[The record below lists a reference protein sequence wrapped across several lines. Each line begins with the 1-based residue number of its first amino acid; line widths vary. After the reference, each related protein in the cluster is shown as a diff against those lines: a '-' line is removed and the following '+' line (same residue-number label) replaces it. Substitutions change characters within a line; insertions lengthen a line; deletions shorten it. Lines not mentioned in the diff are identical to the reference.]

1 MKKIISL
8 VVIILIFFGISEFIG
23 DRIIKG
29 IVEENI
35 SNSLDRKTE
44 IESLKINYLKGE
56 AIAKNIKLYN
66 KNFSN
71 DLLFIENA
79 YVKLKSTSIFSN
91 NVEIYKVDLKGINLN
106 YFFNLKNAKINDNV
120 RSLSKTLK
128 EGSGKSNSS
137 KYFNIE
143 KITVQDIYLSVNSPE
158 LKIKDQ
164 ISLNNLEFKN
174 VGNSQTSNN
183 YKDIIHDFVNQII
196 ITVKSKVL
204 KGNVKEKLN
213 IIKNIDEDVIKKT
226 IKEKLKI
233 NKEQL
238 KNKLKKLIK

>member
-1 MKKIISL
+1 MKKLISL
-8 VVIILIFFGISEFIG
+8 ILVIVVVYGFSEFFG

-29 IVEENI
+29 IVEKNI
-35 SNSLDRKTE
+35 SNSLDQDTK